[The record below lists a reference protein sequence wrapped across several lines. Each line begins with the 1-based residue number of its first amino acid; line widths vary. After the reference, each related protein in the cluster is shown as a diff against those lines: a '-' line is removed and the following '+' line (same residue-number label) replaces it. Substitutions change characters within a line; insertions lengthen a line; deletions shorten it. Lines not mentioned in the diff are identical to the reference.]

1 MQSYMCTDIYRVVQR
16 MAELMKLAGQK
27 VLQGVKVFAAK
38 CCILL
43 YGAKA
48 RSIVVSAAC
57 WPAGWPPPQSSS
69 PNAGQCFHRP
79 PARIVPLHCSAP
91 QSGVENGMVAADE
104 HLYIAKQSEG

>member
-57 WPAGWPPPQSSS
+57 WPAGCPPPSHHLQMRANASIVPWPH
-69 PNAGQCFHRP
+69 PNALLCP
-79 PARIVPLHCSAP
+79 AP